1 VDALLDARCAAGC
14 AVECAAILSVEGML
28 VCGTLDVCLQV
39 LRRRAL
45 PDAWRDD
52 HRLDGV
58 GSVDEVVAAVRRLDK
73 HSDVLLRA
81 LLEVGAQQQ
90 TAGEVILASLVPFV
104 LARCA
109 GRPDRVD
116 EFMAEL
122 AIVIGEERVAGVL
135 RSTTRR
141 VANQL
146 LDRAWGRV
154 RLPARRVHQPIAV
167 DPVRLHRRLL
177 AIEPDPADV
186 AIEHV
191 DLAAAKELLAG
202 CRGSDA
208 AVDRAWRTA
217 VHLIDVDGRTER
229 ERQQLNYAR
238 RILRQSIGPQK
249 VA

>member
-1 VDALLDARCAAGC
+1 MF
-14 AVECAAILSVEGML
+14 SVEGMFDS
-28 VCGTLDVCLQV
+28 GTLDVRLQA

-45 PDAWRDD
+45 PDEWRDD
-52 HRLDGV
+52 RRLAAV
-58 GSVDEVVAAVRRLDK
+58 ASVDDVVAAIRMLDEK
-73 HSDVLLRA
+73 SDLVLRA
-81 LLEVGAQQQ
+81 LLDVRERQH
-90 TAGEVILASLVPFV
+90 TAGELILAALVPFV
-104 LARCA
+104 LARCV

-116 EFMAEL
+116 EFVAEL
-122 AIVIGEERVAGVL
+122 AIVIGEEREVGVL

-177 AIEPDPADV
+177 AVEPDPADL
-186 AIEHV
+186 AIERL
-191 DLAAAKELLAG
+191 DLAAANDLLAR
-202 CRGSDA
+202 CRRSDA
-208 AVDRAWRTA
+208 SVDRAWRTA

>member
-1 VDALLDARCAAGC
+1 MFD
-14 AVECAAILSVEGML
+14 
-28 VCGTLDVCLQV
+28 CGTLDGCLQN
-39 LRRRAL
+39 LRRRPL
-45 PDAWRDD
+45 PDEWCS
-52 HRLDGV
+52 G
-58 GSVDEVVAAVRRLDK
+58 RRLDRAE
-73 HSDVLLRA
+73 SLEELVVAIRRLDQRSDDVLRV
-81 LLEVGAQQQ
+81 LLEADTQQEV
-90 TAGEVILASLVPFV
+90 AGELILAALVPFV

-116 EFMAEL
+116 EFLAEL
-122 AIVIGEERVAGVL
+122 AIVIGEEREVGVL

-177 AIEPDPADV
+177 AVEPDPADL
-186 AIEHV
+186 AIERV
-191 DLAAAKELLAG
+191 DLAAANDLLAG
-202 CRGSDA
+202 CRRSDA
-208 AVDRAWRTA
+208 SVDRAWRTA

>member
-1 VDALLDARCAAGC
+1 MFD
-14 AVECAAILSVEGML
+14 
-28 VCGTLDVCLQV
+28 CGTLDICLQA

-45 PDAWRDD
+45 PGEWRVD
-52 HRLDGV
+52 HRLDAV
-58 GSVDEVVAAVRRLDK
+58 GSVDEVVAAIRRLDEQ
-73 HSDVLLRA
+73 SDNTLRA
-81 LLEVGAQQQ
+81 LLDVPDCQQ
-90 TAGEVILASLVPFV
+90 TAGELILAALVPFL
-104 LARCA
+104 LARCV

-116 EFMAEL
+116 EFVAEL
-122 AIVIGEERVAGVL
+122 AIVIGEEREAGVL

-191 DLAAAKELLAG
+191 DLAAANDLLVG
-202 CRGSDA
+202 CRRSDA

>member
-1 VDALLDARCAAGC
+1 VVKCADRCAA
-14 AVECAAILSVEGML
+14 IFNVEGMFD
-28 VCGTLDVCLQV
+28 CGALDVRLQA
-39 LRRRAL
+39 LRRRSL
-45 PDAWRDD
+45 PGEWRVDR
-52 HRLDGV
+52 RLDAV
-58 GSVDEVVAAVRRLDK
+58 ESVDEVVSAIRVLDEQ
-73 HSDVLLRA
+73 SDVVLRA
-81 LLEVGAQQQ
+81 LLDVRERKQ
-90 TAGEVILASLVPFV
+90 TAGELILAALVPFM
-104 LARCA
+104 LTRCV

-116 EFMAEL
+116 EFVAEL
-122 AIVIGEERVAGVL
+122 AIVIGEEREAGVL

-141 VANQL
+141 LANQL

-202 CRGSDA
+202 CRRSDA

>member
-1 VDALLDARCAAGC
+1 VVG
-14 AVECAAILSVEGML
+14 CAAIFSVEGMFDFAN
-28 VCGTLDVCLQV
+28 LDHCLQA

-45 PDAWRDD
+45 PDEWRDD
-52 HRLDGV
+52 RRLDGV
-58 GSVDEVVAAVRRLDK
+58 RSVDEVVAAIRRLDEQ
-73 HSDVLLRA
+73 SDIVLRA
-81 LLEVGAQQQ
+81 LLDVRDRQQ
-90 TAGEVILASLVPFV
+90 TAGELILAALVPFV
-104 LARCA
+104 LTRCV

-116 EFMAEL
+116 EFVPEL
-122 AIVIGEERVAGVL
+122 AIVIGEEREARVL

-154 RLPARRVHQPIAV
+154 RLPARRVNQPIAV

-177 AIEPDPADV
+177 AVEPDPADV
-186 AIEHV
+186 AVEHV
-191 DLAAAKELLAG
+191 DLSAANDLLAG
-202 CRGSDA
+202 CRRSDA

>member
-1 VDALLDARCAAGC
+1 MFD
-14 AVECAAILSVEGML
+14 
-28 VCGTLDVCLQV
+28 CGTLDRCLQN
-39 LRRRAL
+39 LRRRPV
-45 PDAWRDD
+45 PDEWCN
-52 HRLDGV
+52 G
-58 GSVDEVVAAVRRLDK
+58 RRLDR
-73 HSDVLLRA
+73 SESVEELVAAIRRLDQRSDDVLRV
-81 LLEVGAQQQ
+81 LLEADSQQE
-90 TAGEVILASLVPFV
+90 AASEVILAALVPFV
-104 LARCA
+104 LARCV

-116 EFMAEL
+116 EFLAEL
-122 AIVIGEERVAGVL
+122 AIVIGEERQAGIL

-177 AIEPDPADV
+177 AAEPDPAELAV
-186 AIEHV
+186 ERV
-191 DLAAAKELLAG
+191 DLATVYDQMVAL
-202 CRGSDA
+202 RRSDA

-217 VHLIDVDGRTER
+217 VHLIDVHGRTER

-238 RILRQSIGPQK
+238 RILRQSIDPQN

>member
-1 VDALLDARCAAGC
+1 MSF
-14 AVECAAILSVEGML
+14 SVEGMFD
-28 VCGTLDVCLQV
+28 CGTLDICLQA

-45 PDAWRDD
+45 PGEWRVD
-52 HRLDGV
+52 HRLDAV
-58 GSVDEVVAAVRRLDK
+58 GSVDEVVAAIRRLDEQ
-73 HSDVLLRA
+73 SDNTLRA
-81 LLEVGAQQQ
+81 LLDVPDCQQ
-90 TAGEVILASLVPFV
+90 TAGELILAALVPFL
-104 LARCA
+104 LARCV

-116 EFMAEL
+116 EFVAEL
-122 AIVIGEERVAGVL
+122 AIVIGEEREAGVL

-191 DLAAAKELLAG
+191 DLAAANDLLVG
-202 CRGSDA
+202 CRRSDA

>member
-1 VDALLDARCAAGC
+1 MFD
-14 AVECAAILSVEGML
+14 
-28 VCGTLDVCLQV
+28 CGTLDVCLQA

-45 PDAWRDD
+45 PGEWRVDR
-52 HRLDGV
+52 RLDAV
-58 GSVDEVVAAVRRLDK
+58 ESVDEVVAAIRRLDK
-73 HSDVLLRA
+73 QSDIVLRA
-81 LLEVGAQQQ
+81 LLEVRDRQQ
-90 TAGEVILASLVPFV
+90 TAGELILAALVPFV
-104 LARCA
+104 LARCV

-116 EFMAEL
+116 EFAAEL
-122 AIVIGEERVAGVL
+122 AIVIGEEREAGVL

-154 RLPARRVHQPIAV
+154 RLPARRVHRPIAV

-191 DLAAAKELLAG
+191 DLAAANELLAG

>member
-1 VDALLDARCAAGC
+1 MDRRLDA
-14 AVECAAILSVEGML
+14 
-28 VCGTLDVCLQV
+28 
-39 LRRRAL
+39 
-45 PDAWRDD
+45 
-52 HRLDGV
+52 V
-58 GSVDEVVAAVRRLDK
+58 GSVDEVVAVVRRLDEQ
-73 HSDVLLRA
+73 SDVVLRGLLAVRHR
-81 LLEVGAQQQ
+81 QQA
-90 TAGEVILASLVPFV
+90 AGELILAALVPFV
-104 LARCA
+104 LARCV

-116 EFMAEL
+116 DFVAEL
-122 AIVIGEERVAGVL
+122 AIVIGEEREAGVL

-154 RLPARRVHQPIAV
+154 RLPARRVQQPIAV

-177 AIEPDPADV
+177 AVEPDPADV
-186 AIEHV
+186 AVERV
-191 DLAAAKELLAG
+191 DLSAASDLLAG
-202 CRGSDA
+202 CRRSDA

-217 VHLIDVDGRTER
+217 VKLIDVDGRTER

>member
-1 VDALLDARCAAGC
+1 V
-14 AVECAAILSVEGML
+14 VECAGVFSVEGMFDS
-28 VCGTLDVCLQV
+28 GTLDVRLQA

-45 PDAWRDD
+45 PDEWRDD
-52 HRLDGV
+52 RRLAAV
-58 GSVDEVVAAVRRLDK
+58 ASVDDVVAAIRMLDEK
-73 HSDVLLRA
+73 SDLVLRA
-81 LLEVGAQQQ
+81 LLDVRERQH
-90 TAGEVILASLVPFV
+90 TAGELILAALVPFV
-104 LARCA
+104 LARCV

-116 EFMAEL
+116 EFVAEL
-122 AIVIGEERVAGVL
+122 AIVIGEEREVGVL

-177 AIEPDPADV
+177 AVEPDPADL
-186 AIEHV
+186 AIERL
-191 DLAAAKELLAG
+191 DLAAANDLLAR
-202 CRGSDA
+202 CRRSDA
-208 AVDRAWRTA
+208 SVDRAWRTA

>member
-1 VDALLDARCAAGC
+1 MFD
-14 AVECAAILSVEGML
+14 
-28 VCGTLDVCLQV
+28 CGTLDVCLQA

-45 PDAWRDD
+45 PEEWRDD
-52 HRLDGV
+52 RRLDAV
-58 GSVDEVVAAVRRLDK
+58 RSVDEVVAVIRRLDEQ
-73 HSDVLLRA
+73 SDVVLRGLLD
-81 LLEVGAQQQ
+81 VCDSQQA
-90 TAGEVILASLVPFV
+90 AGELILAALVPFV
-104 LARCA
+104 LARCV

-116 EFMAEL
+116 EFVAEL
-122 AIVIGEERVAGVL
+122 AIVIGEEREAGVL

-177 AIEPDPADV
+177 AVEPDPADL

-191 DLAAAKELLAG
+191 DLAAANDLLAG
-202 CRGSDA
+202 CRRSDA

-238 RILRQSIGPQK
+238 RILRQSIDPQK

>member
-1 VDALLDARCAAGC
+1 MCVAISSVAG
-14 AVECAAILSVEGML
+14 MFD
-28 VCGTLDVCLQV
+28 CGALDVCLQA

-45 PDAWRDD
+45 PGEWRVDR
-52 HRLDGV
+52 RLDAV
-58 GSVDEVVAAVRRLDK
+58 ESVDEVVAAIRRLDK
-73 HSDVLLRA
+73 QSDIVLRA
-81 LLEVGAQQQ
+81 LLDVCDRQQ
-90 TAGEVILASLVPFV
+90 TAGELILAALVPLV
-104 LARCA
+104 LTRCV
-109 GRPDRVD
+109 GRPDRVE
-116 EFMAEL
+116 EFVAEL
-122 AIVIGEERVAGVL
+122 AIVIGEEREVGVL

-177 AIEPDPADV
+177 AVEPDPADL
-186 AIEHV
+186 AIERV
-191 DLAAAKELLAG
+191 DLAAANDLLAG
-202 CRGSDA
+202 CRRSDA
-208 AVDRAWRTA
+208 SVDRAWRTA

>member
-1 VDALLDARCAAGC
+1 M
-14 AVECAAILSVEGML
+14 VECAAIFNVEGMFD
-28 VCGTLDVCLQV
+28 CGALDVRLHA
-39 LRRRAL
+39 LRRGVL
-45 PDAWRDD
+45 PHGWCDD
-52 HRLDGV
+52 NRLG
-58 GSVDEVVAAVRRLDK
+58 GATSVDEVVATIRRFDDL
-73 HSDVLLRA
+73 SDLFVRA
-81 LLEVGAQQQ
+81 LLEVEEQQQ
-90 TAGEVILASLVPFV
+90 RASEVILAALVPLV
-104 LARCA
+104 LSRCA

-116 EFMAEL
+116 EFLAEL
-122 AIVIGEERVAGVL
+122 AIVIGEERQTNVL

-141 VANQL
+141 LANQL

-154 RLPARRVHQPIAV
+154 RLPARRVQQPMAV

-177 AIEPDPADV
+177 AVEPDPADLAV
-186 AIEHV
+186 ERV
-191 DLAAAKELLAG
+191 DLSAANDLVAR
-202 CRGSDA
+202 CRRSDA